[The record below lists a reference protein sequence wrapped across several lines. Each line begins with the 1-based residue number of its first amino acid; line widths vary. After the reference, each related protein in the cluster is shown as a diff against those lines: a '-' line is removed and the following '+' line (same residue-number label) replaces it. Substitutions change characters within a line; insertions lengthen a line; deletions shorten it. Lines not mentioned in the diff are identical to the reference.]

1 MNYFAL
7 NVRLHSLSSFVTQD
21 KASAARRLRTEREDR
36 EREREK
42 RMREGWKKKRKKIGR
57 G

>member
-42 RMREGWKKKRKKIGR
+42 RMREG
-57 G
+57 

>member
-21 KASAARRLRTEREDR
+21 KASAARRFRTESVGEREDR
-36 EREREK
+36 ERD
-42 RMREGWKKKRKKIGR
+42 GRKGQRK
-57 G
+57 